1 MYCSIVMITS
11 IRLDEL
17 RFRIKGKVIA
27 RYRRVLFLKL
37 SIDNIGKTGR
47 FCLTEVRPEYI
58 NESSN

>member
-1 MYCSIVMITS
+1 MITS

-17 RFRIKGKVIA
+17 RFRIKEKVIA